1 MNIDMER
8 IQGLHSRLLDLSR
21 RSTEVI
27 ANAQK
32 QRHPF
37 DNLNDAQRLFCGF
50 LAHEAGQLVIAAA
63 TKLGLNQSLHA
74 DADIHTDADCY
85 EHSHR
90 HTNRNTDSVAN
101 TYRYADADP
110 RRVCGQRAVER
121 AHWPRSR
128 LSHHLDGR
136 PRLPIYDSWRQR

>member
-1 MNIDMER
+1 MNLDMER

-50 LAHEAGQLVIAAA
+50 LAHEAGQLAIAAA

-74 DADIHTDADCY
+74 NADILAAAQNFFTAAGPFLGTHPELVETAY
-85 EHSHR
+85 LNGAEILINSAEALIHR
-90 HTNRNTDSVAN
+90 AELVLT
-101 TYRYADADP
+101 
-110 RRVCGQRAVER
+110 GQGSMK
-121 AHWPRSR
+121 P
-128 LSHHLDGR
+128 
-136 PRLPIYDSWRQR
+136 

>member
-74 DADIHTDADCY
+74 DSDILAAA
-85 EHSHR
+85 HSFFAAAGPFLGTHPELVETAYLNGAEILVDSAEALIHR
-90 HTNRNTDSVAN
+90 AELVLN
-101 TYRYADADP
+101 
-110 RRVCGQRAVER
+110 GQGSMK
-121 AHWPRSR
+121 P
-128 LSHHLDGR
+128 
-136 PRLPIYDSWRQR
+136 

>member
-74 DADIHTDADCY
+74 DADIQAAAQSFFSAAGPFLGTHPELAETAYLNGAEILVDSA
-85 EHSHR
+85 EALIHR
-90 HTNRNTDSVAN
+90 AELVLNGEGSMK
-101 TYRYADADP
+101 P
-110 RRVCGQRAVER
+110 
-121 AHWPRSR
+121 
-128 LSHHLDGR
+128 
-136 PRLPIYDSWRQR
+136 

>member
-74 DADIHTDADCY
+74 NADIQAAAQSFSPLPDL
-85 EHSHR
+85 S
-90 HTNRNTDSVAN
+90 SVPIPN
-101 TYRYADADP
+101 WSKPPTSTV
-110 RRVCGQRAVER
+110 RRF
-121 AHWPRSR
+121 WSTR
-128 LSHHLDGR
+128 LR
-136 PRLPIYDSWRQR
+136 R